1 MHAHV
6 LTHTADRPD
15 HEAPTAPER
24 ALALFLVGTMAAGS
38 LLLWIGIPAGCLWLW
53 SQLSQHY
60 TTVYAAALIGAP
72 LAMAA
77 CAWVLHRVNW
87 AYLRLTRTPE
97 QRRAHTAWLRSM
109 SGSGRRQPRGVLE
122 VCMSVSVVLAVIT
135 FTLWFFFFAG
145 LSVAPY
151 N

>member
-1 MHAHV
+1 MHAQV
-6 LTHTADRPD
+6 LTHIARGPGD
-15 HEAPTAPER
+15 EAQTAPER
-24 ALALFLVGTMAAGS
+24 MLALLLVAMMAAGS
-38 LLLWIGIPAGCLWLW
+38 LLLWIGIPAASLWLW
-53 SQLSQHY
+53 SQLNDHY
-60 TTVYAAALIGAP
+60 TTVYAAALIGSP

-77 CAWVLHRVNW
+77 CAWALHRVNW

-122 VCMSVSVVLAVIT
+122 VCMSASVVLAVIT

>member
-6 LTHTADRPD
+6 LTDIASGPGDR
-15 HEAPTAPER
+15 TQTTRER
-24 ALALFLVGTMAAGS
+24 VLALSLVAVMAAGS
-38 LLLWIGIPAGCLWLW
+38 LLLWIGIPAASLWFY
-53 SQLSQHY
+53 SQLTHHY
-60 TTVYAAALIGAP
+60 TTVYAAGLIVSP
-72 LAMAA
+72 LVMAA
-77 CAWVLHRVNW
+77 CAWLLHRVNW
-87 AYLRLTRTPE
+87 VYLRLSRTPE

-122 VCMSVSVVLAVIT
+122 VCMSVSVVLAIIT
-135 FTLWFFFFAG
+135 FTVWFFFFAG